1 MVCWMDIGELVQ
13 YLNRMSSSLSEIG
26 DKTSSGF
33 QDIEIRLSNLDTT
46 LTITN
51 VLLTVLIIVIA
62 LNTFL
67 KWKTQ
72 RISHQIIKYF
82 HSC

>member
-33 QDIEIRLSNLDTT
+33 QDIEIRMSNLDST

-67 KWKTQ
+67 KWKN
-72 RISHQIIKYF
+72 SKN
-82 HSC
+82 